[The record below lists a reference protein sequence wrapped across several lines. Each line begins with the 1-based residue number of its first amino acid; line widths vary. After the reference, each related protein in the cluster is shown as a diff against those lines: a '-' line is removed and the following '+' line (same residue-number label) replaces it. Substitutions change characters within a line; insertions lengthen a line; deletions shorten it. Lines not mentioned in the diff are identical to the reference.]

1 MEYTGSILE
10 TSIESPRKIMSTFL
24 TEESFEDDQFHQTN
38 RSLNLNATTIAYESN
53 QLVSQ
58 LMSQS
63 THTIESINQKIFEG
77 YTQLMQESLNQVQA
91 FYQSKLVEKD
101 QDLVQLSEAHFHE
114 ISGKKEEILFLE
126 TTQLDIQQKY
136 DEMKLRLVEEKWNN
150 YQKYKSPFSLQKI
163 LYAWKSF
170 RRISREEKKK
180 EKIVDYYVNLKTKTN
195 TFHVMAFN
203 HAIDKKT
210 KEFEDLKFK
219 YDTLSTEVSS
229 LFPPYYYC
237 SNILT

>member
-1 MEYTGSILE
+1 MEYTGSILD

-24 TEESFEDDQFHQTN
+24 TEESFEDDQFNQTN

-63 THTIESINQKIFEG
+63 THTIESINHKIFEG
-77 YTQLMQESLNQVQA
+77 YSQIMQESFNQIQT
-91 FYQSKLVEKD
+91 FYQNKLIEKD
-101 QDLVQLSEAHFHE
+101 QDLIQLNEAHFHE
-114 ISGKKEEILFLE
+114 ISGKKEELLFLE

-136 DEMKLRLVEEKWNN
+136 HEMKLRLIEEKYIN
-150 YQKYKSPFSLQKI
+150 YSKFKSPFSLQKLFI
-163 LYAWKSF
+163 AWKSY
-170 RRISREEKKK
+170 RSISREEKKK
-180 EKIVDYYVNLKTKTN
+180 AKIIDYYMNLKMKTN
-195 TFHVMAFN
+195 TFHIMAFN

-219 YDTLSTEVSS
+219 YDTLSTEVSYS
-229 LFPPYYYC
+229 FHTIPLQLRC
-237 SNILT
+237 